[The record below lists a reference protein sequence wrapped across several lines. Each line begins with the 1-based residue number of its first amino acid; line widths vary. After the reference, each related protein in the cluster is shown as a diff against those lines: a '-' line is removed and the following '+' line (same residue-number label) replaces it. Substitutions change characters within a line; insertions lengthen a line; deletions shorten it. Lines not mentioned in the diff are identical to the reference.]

1 MNQNAKDARTV
12 CFEMLSEVFEG
23 GGYAQLVLQKIMK
36 RYPDLDERDKS
47 FVTALFYGVI
57 TRTFTLDYVIE
68 KKLRGNLS
76 ALDGVIRTVL
86 RMGAWQ
92 ILFSESIP
100 NHAAVNTSV
109 NIAGRRGNPGGKS
122 IVNAVLRGIASEAE
136 AIIDG
141 LKSEKPFVRFSLSR
155 EITGLL
161 IKWYGEEKAES
172 IANAYFSNAKITAR
186 TNVLRCDREKLQ
198 KLLEVEGVSCTPG
211 RFTKESLML
220 ELRGIPI
227 DSLRAYREG
236 YFMIQDEAAI
246 LAGSLSGVRPGDRIM
261 DVCAAPG
268 GKSCHMAEISG
279 DRADIL
285 ALDIHENR
293 LKLIGD
299 NAERLGIG
307 SIRTKVSNARD
318 PDISVIG
325 PEKGYDLVLADVPC
339 SGLGLLLRKPD
350 IRLTVTYERIVSLL
364 QVQKEILQ
372 QSARFVKPGGTL
384 MYCTCTLNPDEN
396 ENRVDSFL
404 SDHPEFKSES
414 LDKSLPKIL
423 LTSPRHYEESRKGR
437 VLLLPDEDGCDGFFI
452 AKMRRTA

>member
-198 KLLEVEGVSCTPG
+198 KLLEVEGVIRTPG

-236 YFMIQDEAAI
+236 YFMIQDEAVI
-246 LAGSLSGVRPGDRIM
+246 LPALCRSPGRVTGSWTCCAPQAVEDCLLRGGDFRGSRGYSCAGYPR
-261 DVCAAPG
+261 
-268 GKSCHMAEISG
+268 
-279 DRADIL
+279 
-285 ALDIHENR
+285 NR
-293 LKLIGD
+293 LKRWIGIT
-299 NAERLGIG
+299 LKG
-307 SIRTKVSNARD
+307 SV
-318 PDISVIG
+318 
-325 PEKGYDLVLADVPC
+325 
-339 SGLGLLLRKPD
+339 
-350 IRLTVTYERIVSLL
+350 
-364 QVQKEILQ
+364 
-372 QSARFVKPGGTL
+372 
-384 MYCTCTLNPDEN
+384 
-396 ENRVDSFL
+396 
-404 SDHPEFKSES
+404 
-414 LDKSLPKIL
+414 
-423 LTSPRHYEESRKGR
+423 
-437 VLLLPDEDGCDGFFI
+437 
-452 AKMRRTA
+452 